1 MIERI
6 EQLRAQAEG
15 EISVADSS
23 EALEGLRVGYLG
35 RKAELPR
42 LLRGVAELEPAQRGE
57 VGKAANQARQALEAL
72 IDARAAQLGAAEL
85 QRDLA
90 KDRVDV
96 TLPGAPRQP
105 IGALHVI
112 TATTRELEDIFL
124 GLGFTVMEGP
134 EVETVHYNFDA
145 LNHSPTHPARART
158 DTFYVQDPTS
168 LDGAP
173 AQPAADAVADGR
185 LGRPEDLVLRTHTSP
200 MQVRAME
207 AHPPPLYVVISG
219 RVYRPDSDATHTP
232 QFHQVEGLAV
242 DEDITL
248 GDLKGTLLAF
258 ARAVFGDEREVRLRP
273 HFFPFTEPSVE
284 VDVSCFH
291 CDGKGFL
298 KDGARCYLC
307 KGEGWLEVLGAGEVD
322 PNVYSY
328 VPTTEANAPGYDP
341 EKVQGF
347 AWGMGVERIAMLKHG
362 IPDLRLYYEND
373 LRFLEQF

>member
-6 EQLRAQAEG
+6 GELRAQAE
-15 EISVADSS
+15 ESIAAASTS
-23 EALEGLRVGYLG
+23 EALEELRVGYLG
-35 RKAELPR
+35 RRAEIPQ
-42 LLRGVAELEPAQRGE
+42 LLRGVSELDPARRAE
-57 VGKAANQARQALEAL
+57 VGRVANDARQALARM
-72 IDARAAQLGAAEL
+72 IDARAAELGAEEL
-85 QRDLA
+85 ERALA
-90 KDRVDV
+90 ADRVDI
-96 TLPGAPRQP
+96 TLPGAPPQP
-105 IGALHVI
+105 IGGLHVL
-112 TATTRELEDIFL
+112 TSTRRELEDIFL

-158 DTFYVQDPTS
+158 DTFYVS
-168 LDGAP
+168 ASGAEAGPSSP
-173 AQPAADAVADGR
+173 AEPSSAGGGAG
-185 LGRPEDLVLRTHTSP
+185 ELVLRTHTSP

-207 AHPPPLYVVISG
+207 AQGPPLYVVIPG

-232 QFHQVEGLAV
+232 QFHQIEGLAV

-248 GDLKGTLLAF
+248 ADLKGTLLVF
-258 ARAVFGDEREVRLRP
+258 ARAAFGDERDVRLRP

-291 CDGKGFL
+291 CEGRGFL
-298 KDGARCYLC
+298 GDGSRCYLC

-322 PNVYSY
+322 PNVYAH
-328 VPTTEANAPGYDP
+328 VPTTERNMPGYDP

-373 LRFLEQF
+373 LRFLEQLR

>member
-6 EQLRAQAEG
+6 DELRAQAET
-15 EISVADSS
+15 EIAAAIAPD
-23 EALEGLRVGYLG
+23 ALEELRVRYLG
-35 RKAELPR
+35 RKAELPQM
-42 LLRGVAELEPAQRGE
+42 LRGVAQLPPDQRGA
-57 VGKAANQARQALEAL
+57 VGKAANQARQVLEAL
-72 IDARAAQLGAAEL
+72 IERRAEQLGGEQL
-85 QRDLA
+85 QRVLA
-90 KDRVDV
+90 DDRVDV
-96 TLPGAPRQP
+96 TLPGAPAQP
-105 IGALHVI
+105 VGRLHLL
-112 TATTRELEDIFL
+112 TAMRRELEDIFL

-134 EVETVHYNFDA
+134 EIESVRYNFDA

-158 DTFYVQDPTS
+158 DTFYVARPD
-168 LDGAP
+168 LLEP
-173 AQPAADAVADGR
+173 AEQRPGQPPSPLAA
-185 LGRPEDLVLRTHTSP
+185 EELVLRTHTSP

-207 AHPPPLYVVISG
+207 AHPPPLYVVIPG

-232 QFHQVEGLAV
+232 QFHQIEGLAV

-248 GDLKGTLLAF
+248 ADLKGTLLMF
-258 ARAVFGDEREVRLRP
+258 ARAVFGDTRDVRLRP

-291 CDGKGFL
+291 CGGKGFL
-298 KDGARCYLC
+298 NDGSRCYLC

-328 VPTTEANAPGYDP
+328 VATSEANSPGYDP

-362 IPDLRLYYEND
+362 VPDLRLYYEND
-373 LRFLEQF
+373 LRFLDQF